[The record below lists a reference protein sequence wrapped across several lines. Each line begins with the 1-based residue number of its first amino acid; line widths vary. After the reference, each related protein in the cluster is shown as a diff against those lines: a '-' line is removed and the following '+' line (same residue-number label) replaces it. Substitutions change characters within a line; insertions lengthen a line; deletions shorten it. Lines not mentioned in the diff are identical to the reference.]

1 MADIDKALPNE
12 VRKEIEIPGEE
23 EIQEQVIEEAEKEQ
37 QSPEAVD
44 IQENEDGSVDINLDP
59 QAATPEGGDE
69 HYANLAEFLPD
80 DVLGRLG
87 SDLSSKYQDY
97 VSSRKDWEKSYTSGL
112 DLLGFKYDNRSEPFA
127 GASGATHPV
136 LAEAVTQFQ
145 ALAYKELLPADGP
158 VRTQVM
164 GIPTAEKTDQAS
176 RVKDFMNYQ
185 IMDQMKEYEPEFD
198 SMLFHLPLSGST
210 FKKVYYDEME
220 QRAVSKFVPAD
231 DLIVPYTATS
241 LDDAEAIIHRVKISE
256 NELRKQQVAG
266 FYRDIDIGKP
276 GHTETDV
283 EKKERELEGVSKTS
297 NEDIFTLLECHVDL
311 DLEGFEDSNPETG
324 ELSGIKIPYIVTIEE
339 GSREI
344 LSIKRN
350 YEIGDPL
357 KNKIQYFVHFKFLPG
372 LGFYGFGLIHM
383 IGGLSRTATAAL
395 RQLLDAGTLSNL
407 PAGFKMRGIRIR
419 DDAQSIQPGEFR
431 DVDAPGGNLRDSFM
445 MLPFKEPSQTLLSLM
460 GIVVQAGQRFA
471 SIADMQVGDGN
482 QQAAVGTTVALLER
496 GSRTMSAIHKRIYSA
511 LKNEFKLMAR
521 VFKLYLPQ
529 QYPYDV
535 VGGQRMIMQ
544 SDFDDRVD
552 ILPVADP
559 NIFSQTQRISLAQ
572 TELQLATSNPQ
583 MHDLYAAYRNMYEA
597 LGVKNIDSVLMKP
610 QQPMPQDPALEHIA
624 ALGGKPFQA
633 FPGQNHRSHI
643 TAHLSFMSTNLAR
656 NNPMVMASLEKNIF
670 EHISLM
676 AQEQV
681 ELEFRDEMQQLQQMQ
696 MQMQQMQQSPQMMEM
711 QQNPQ
716 MMQQM
721 QMQNQQM
728 QMKIQEMNQK
738 IESRKAELV
747 ADMMEEF
754 MKEEQ
759 KITSQFDNDPI
770 AKLRSRELD
779 LRAQENAR
787 KEKEANERMDLDKMK
802 AMMNQQNQDE
812 KLQQNEELAQLRADT
827 SIEKTVLSKTLPSS
841 DSMMPNI
848 EIMRKG

>member
-12 VRKEIEIPGEE
+12 PRKEVNVPGEE
-23 EIQEQVIEEAEKEQ
+23 EIQETLVEEVEKELEK
-37 QSPEAVD
+37 PGEVETV
-44 IQENEDGSVDINLDP
+44 ENEDGSVDINFDP
-59 QAATPEGGDE
+59 GAASLEGGED

-80 DVLGRLG
+80 EVLSSLS
-87 SDLSSKYQDY
+87 SDLNSKYMDY
-97 VSSRKDWEKSYTSGL
+97 ISSRKDWEKSYTNGL
-112 DLLGFKYDNRSEPFA
+112 DLLGFKYDQRSEPFQ

-158 VRTQVM
+158 VRTQLL
-164 GIPTAEKTDQAS
+164 GIQSPDKVQQAQ

-210 FKKVYYDEME
+210 FKKVYYDEVE
-220 QRAVSKFVPAD
+220 GRAVSKFVPAD

-241 LDDAEAIIHRVKISE
+241 LDDAEAIIHRIKISE
-256 NELRKQQVAG
+256 NDLRKQQVAG
-266 FYRDIDIGKP
+266 FYKDIELAKPQDKESDI
-276 GHTETDV
+276 
-283 EKKERELEGVSKTS
+283 EKKERELEGTKKTKD
-297 NEDIFTLLECHVDL
+297 EDLYTLLECHVNL
-311 DLEGFEDSNPETG
+311 DLEGFEDSDQNG
-324 ELSGIKIPYIVTIEE
+324 EPTGIKLPYIVTLEE
-339 GSREI
+339 GSREV
-344 LSIKRN
+344 LSVKRN
-350 YEIGDPL
+350 YEIGDPK

-445 MLPFKEPSQTLLSLM
+445 MLPFKEPSATLLNLM
-460 GIVVQAGQRFA
+460 GVVVNAGQRFA
-471 SIADMQVGDGN
+471 SIADLQVGDGN

-511 LKNEFKLMAR
+511 LKNEFKILAR
-521 VFKLYLPQ
+521 VFKLYLPAE
-529 QYPYDV
+529 YPYDV
-535 VGGQRMIMQ
+535 VGGQRMIKQ
-544 SDFDDRVD
+544 TDFDDRVD

-572 TELQLATSNPQ
+572 TELQLATSNPG
-583 MHDLYAAYRNMYEA
+583 MHNMYQAYRNMYEA
-597 LGVKNIDSVLMKP
+597 LGVKNIDSVLVR
-610 QQPMPQDPALEHIA
+610 PMPPAPKDPALEHID
-624 ALGGKPFQA
+624 ALAGKPFQA
-633 FPGQNHRSHI
+633 FPGQDHRAHM
-643 TAHLSFMSTNLAR
+643 TAHLNFMATNMAR

-676 AQEQV
+676 AQEQI
-681 ELEFRDEMQQLQQMQ
+681 ELEFRQELMQLQQMQ
-696 MQMQQMQQSPQMMEM
+696 QNPMMM

-716 MMQQM
+716 AQQQVMQLTQQIEGRKSVLIAEMMG
-721 QMQNQQM
+721 
-728 QMKIQEMNQK
+728 EF
-738 IESRKAELV
+738 L
-747 ADMMEEF
+747 EEE
-754 MKEEQ
+754 K

-787 KEKEANERMDLDKMK
+787 KEREGQERMDLDKMR

-812 KLQQNEELAQLRADT
+812 KLDQNEELAKLRANT
-827 SIEKTVLSKTLPSS
+827 SIEKTILGKTLPSS
-841 DSMMPNI
+841 NDMVPKVSIIRSGN
-848 EIMRKG
+848 E

>member
-12 VRKEIEIPGEE
+12 VRKEFEVPGEE
-23 EIQEQVIEEAEKEQ
+23 EIKELALEEVEQEEG
-37 QSPEAVD
+37 SPEPVD
-44 IQENEDGSVDINLDP
+44 IQENEDGSVDIDLDP
-59 QAATPEGGDE
+59 QAASPEGGDE

-87 SDLSSKYQDY
+87 SDLNGKYMDY
-97 VSSRKDWEKSYTSGL
+97 TSSRKEWEQAYIQGL
-112 DLLGFKYDNRSEPFA
+112 DLLGFKYNNRTEPFQ

-145 ALAYKELLPADGP
+145 ALAYKELLPANGP

-164 GIPTAEKTDQAS
+164 GLATPEKSQQAT
-176 RVKDFMNYQ
+176 RVKDFMNYE
-185 IMDQMKEYEPEFD
+185 IMEKMKEYEPEFD
-198 SMLFHLPLSGST
+198 QMLFNLPLAGSA
-210 FKKVYYDEME
+210 FKKVYYDDME

-241 LDDAEAIIHRVKISE
+241 LDDAEAIIHRIKISE
-256 NELRKQQVAG
+256 NDLRKQQVAG
-266 FYRDIDIGKP
+266 FYRDIDLAKP
-276 GHTETDV
+276 DSTDSDIL
-283 EKKERELEGVSKTS
+283 KKERELEGTSKTQD
-297 NEDIFTLLECHVDL
+297 EDVYTLLECHVDL
-311 DLEGFEDSNPETG
+311 DLEGFEDSDPETG
-324 ELSGIKIPYIVTIEE
+324 EPSGIKIPYIVTVEE

-350 YEIGDPL
+350 YEVGDL
-357 KNKIQYFVHFKFLPG
+357 KKSKIQYFVHFKFLPG

-383 IGGLSRTATAAL
+383 IGGLSRTATSAL

-407 PAGFKMRGIRIR
+407 PAGFKQRGIRIR

-460 GIVVQAGQRFA
+460 GVVVQAGQRFA
-471 SIADMQVGDGN
+471 SIADLQVGDGN

-511 LKNEFKLMAR
+511 LKNEFRIMAR

-529 QYPYDV
+529 EYPYDV
-535 VGGQRMIMQ
+535 VGGQRMIKQ
-544 SDFDDRVD
+544 QDFDDRVD

-572 TELQLATSNPQ
+572 TELQLAQSNPQ
-583 MHDLYAAYRNMYEA
+583 MHNLYNAYRNMYEA
-597 LGVKNIDSVLMKP
+597 LGVKDIDQVLNKP
-610 QQPMPQDPALEHIA
+610 MQPMPKDPALEHID
-624 ALGGKPFQA
+624 ALGGAQFQA
-633 FPGQNHRSHI
+633 FPGQDHRSHI
-643 TAHLSFMSTNLAR
+643 TAHLNFMATNMAR
-656 NNPMVMASLEKNIF
+656 NNPMVMAALEKNIF

-696 MQMQQMQQSPQMMEM
+696 MQA

-716 MMQQM
+716 MAQQM
-721 QMQNQQM
+721 QMQMQQM
-728 QMKIQEMNQK
+728 TQK
-738 IESRKAELV
+738 IEGRKAQLV

-770 AKLRSRELD
+770 AKLRARELD

-787 KEKEANERMDLDKMK
+787 KEKESEDRMDLDKMK
-802 AMMNQQNQDE
+802 TMMNQVNQSE
-812 KLQQNEELAQLRADT
+812 KLKQNEELAQLRADT
-827 SIEKTVLSKTLPSS
+827 SIEKTILGKTLPNS